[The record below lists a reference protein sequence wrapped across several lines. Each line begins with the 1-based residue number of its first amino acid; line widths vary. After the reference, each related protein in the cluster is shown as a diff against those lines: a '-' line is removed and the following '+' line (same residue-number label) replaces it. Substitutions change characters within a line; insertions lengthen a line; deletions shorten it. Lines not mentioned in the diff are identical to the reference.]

1 MMLLISIILITL
13 TIAYGYK
20 QKLYSSRSS
29 RSKSSRLYSTVSII
43 DNNDW
48 KSIIDKNPYGLR
60 LFHPAFPNNLNT
72 PLSAEDANEIIRLR
86 SLLGSNQPNKDDL
99 NPLPWLPLPSI
110 GLSSTQSEK
119 ELWSRSEVNEAFDKY
134 KHTGFLIWAY
144 KVSKLE
150 KGIVL
155 LNHWKQRAI
164 YLTEYDP
171 ESGAKGYEMK
181 SFGNAPIKYI
191 NWSPLALEM
200 ELDQGKWQPVAVS
213 SNIATGEIFSYLPEE
228 MPKAPWEIIF
238 LCLISES
245 ADPDA
250 YQAVFDTGLSPRQGL
265 IAYLRLLEAVQLRL
279 EQFEGVPSYRKI
291 YEKTL
296 KN

>member
-20 QKLYSSRSS
+20 QKLYRSR
-29 RSKSSRLYSTVSII
+29 SSRLYSTVSII

-48 KSIIDKNPYGLR
+48 KSIIDKNPNGLR

-86 SLLGSNQPNKDDL
+86 SLLGSSQPNKDDL

-181 SFGNAPIKYI
+181 SFGNSPIKYI